1 MATSTDYGLAVY
13 NGQGVNVLAKN
24 LFCPKLIGSMTLRL
38 RGLDRPLQNLT
49 VLAADGR
56 ELLIDDASR
65 NLPLKK
71 LLERGLRQGAELHA
85 AGMMRTRGGTLRTAC
100 TMRFEFSL
108 YGGERDSA
116 PLLPAVIHGWGGGY
130 DAAKWEKARR
140 LVHSV
145 VSGQDWQ
152 LARLLNKLRY
162 GGGRPADYPKYRLDW
177 VQSQELGRGLAT
189 GLPVT
194 MTFRSRALS
203 ATDSPQT
210 ELDGFGLVSCCGGRL
225 YVEMSPNTEITV
237 HFYELAGIPWE
248 YFAQCSTV
256 EPPPSYG
263 LVVYRYEPAP
273 MKFVMTVGDTGD
285 MFGMTQQPSP
295 FEMGYIDRGS
305 YAFVSD
311 KPLTLDGL
319 AQRIGQENTAVKR
332 QMSQLFEGDP
342 DKPLRYEVLNNARPY
357 LRLLSNNASVRKGQ
371 AITVRNDT
379 RANQGAIYTVRG
391 GHDYSKVCNMLA
403 HGAAGLFKLPG
414 GGLLNA
420 IGGTMAHS
428 AFERSMSNRPLYV
441 RGPNVPDDYKGAPWN
456 PKVPLR
462 MSDVYKRAGLDYY
475 APQHKPSWDELMGN
489 PSVLDK
495 FNNFLNNSTW
505 SLQRAFN
512 LLFKLNPVVAY
523 EDNANY
529 SPEEAAKRRRDL
541 RMQKERYNEAESQ
554 REFETWGG
562 WDVEAQKEIQAA
574 TAGQKALMD
583 LIDLVLDSPE
593 ENRSDQLPFWGGQGF
608 RHSDDKLEVYKYVS
622 IKSDGKAYQ
631 PPEYVPENWILCRLP
646 E

>member
-38 RGLDRPLQNLT
+38 RDLNQPGQLS
-49 VLAADGR
+49 VVAADGS
-56 ELLIDDASR
+56 ELPLNDGCR
-65 NLPLKK
+65 NRPLKK
-71 LLERGLRQGAELHA
+71 LMERGLTQGGEIHS
-85 AGMMRTRGGTLRTAC
+85 AGMLRTRGGMIRTAC
-100 TMRFEFSL
+100 TVRFEFSL
-108 YGGERDSA
+108 YGGERDSE
-116 PLLPAVIHGWGGGY
+116 PLLPAVIHGWGSGY
-130 DAAKWEKARR
+130 DADKWEKARR

-145 VSGQDWQ
+145 LSGQDWQ
-152 LARLLNKLRY
+152 LAKLLNKLRY
-162 GGGRPADYPKYRLDW
+162 GGGTAADYPKYRLDW
-177 VQSQELGRGLAT
+177 TRSQGLGQGLFT

-194 MTFRSRALS
+194 MTFRSRALG

-225 YVEMSPNTEITV
+225 YVEMSSNTEITV

-256 EPPPSYG
+256 AEPTSYG

-285 MFGMTQQPSP
+285 MFGMAQQPSP

-305 YAFVSD
+305 YVFATD
-311 KPLTLDGL
+311 TPLPLDEL

-357 LRLLSNNASVRKGQ
+357 LRLLSNTAAIRKGQ

-379 RANQGAIYTVRG
+379 RPNQGAIYTVKG
-391 GHDYSKVCNMLA
+391 GHDYSKVCNMLV

-420 IGGTMAHS
+420 VGGTMAHS

-441 RGPNVPDDYKGAPWN
+441 HGPNVPDDYKGAPWN
-456 PKVPLR
+456 PTVPLR
-462 MSDVYKRAGLDYY
+462 MSDVYKRANLDYY

-495 FNNFLNNSTW
+495 FNNFLTNSTW

-523 EDNANY
+523 EENANY

-541 RMQKERYNEAESQ
+541 RVLQNRYNEAEAQ

-574 TAGQKALMD
+574 AAAQKGLLD
-583 LIDLVLDSPE
+583 LIDLILNSTE
-593 ENRSDQLPFWGGQGF
+593 ENRSDQVPFWGGQGF
-608 RHSDDKLEVYKYVS
+608 RHSDDKLEVYKYIS
-622 IKSDGKAYQ
+622 LKSDGKAYQ

-646 E
+646 V

>member
-56 ELLIDDASR
+56 ELPIDDASR

-100 TMRFEFSL
+100 TIRFEFSL

-194 MTFRSRALS
+194 MTFRSRALG
-203 ATDSPQT
+203 ATDNPQT

-489 PSVLDK
+489 PSVLD
-495 FNNFLNNSTW
+495 FLNNSTW

-523 EDNANY
+523 EDTANY

>member
-1 MATSTDYGLAVY
+1 
-13 NGQGVNVLAKN
+13 
-24 LFCPKLIGSMTLRL
+24 
-38 RGLDRPLQNLT
+38 
-49 VLAADGR
+49 
-56 ELLIDDASR
+56 
-65 NLPLKK
+65 
-71 LLERGLRQGAELHA
+71 
-85 AGMMRTRGGTLRTAC
+85 MRTRGGTLRTAC

-130 DAAKWEKARR
+130 DASKWEKARR

-273 MKFVMTVGDTGD
+273 M

-305 YAFVSD
+305 YAFISD